1 MSGCCAQ
8 TFRKRRKLLF
18 HLFRPCF
25 SPRLLSG
32 VICRYER
39 EEPKVSSLLR
49 RFSLFPD
56 FCLFHFQYRAR
67 SSPSVFR
74 PLCFVSPQ
82 PIIPEGEQ
90 LSTETQS
97 ACRFSS
103 ASSKGR
109 KKKRRGTSQRDSLV
123 FRSAAGVDYIANKP
137 HARCSA
143 GRCH

>member
-109 KKKRRGTSQRDSLV
+109 KRKGAERVKEILSSSGRRPASITSQTSP
-123 FRSAAGVDYIANKP
+123 IASR
-137 HARCSA
+137 AV
-143 GRCH
+143 